1 MFLGTAARE
10 LAGLLDESLRVGLVR
25 LLHELAGRFLRMFVA
40 VVGLHV
46 REDPDARTLLRHAH
60 DVSPLDPDEPTAQAV
75 PADTRLG
82 AVHLTV
88 ADLDRSVGYYER
100 EIGLAVR
107 ERDAERAVLGAGG
120 EDLLVL
126 VEEAG
131 AQPADGFSGLY
142 HFALLVPDRVDL
154 ARWLAHAARDRVQLV
169 GMSDHFVSE
178 ALYLRDP
185 DHHGIEIY
193 ADRPRELW
201 EGQVWQR
208 MTSLPLDTE
217 DLASVLHGPSASFDG
232 LPEGTIMGHV
242 HLRVSEIA
250 TTVAFYGDALGFGL
264 MAQLGA
270 HAAFLSAGG
279 YHHHLGANTWESAG
293 VGQAPAGYA
302 TLRHATVVLPSA
314 ESRDALA
321 VRAGG
326 AVDDVHGSPVVL
338 DPSGNRLALATA

>member
-1 MFLGTAARE
+1 MNQLDSQESTAA
-10 LAGLLDESLRVGLVR
+10 AI
-25 LLHELAGRFLRMFVA
+25 
-40 VVGLHV
+40 
-46 REDPDARTLLRHAH
+46 
-60 DVSPLDPDEPTAQAV
+60 

-88 ADLDRSVGYYER
+88 ADLARSVDYYER

-107 ERDAERAVLGAGG
+107 EREDGRAALGTGG
-120 EDLLVL
+120 DDVLVL
-126 VEEAG
+126 VEEPG
-131 AQPADGFSGLY
+131 AKPADGFSGLY

-154 ARWLAHAARDRVQLV
+154 ARWLMHAARDQVQLV

-201 EGQVWQR
+201 DGQVWQR

-217 DLASVLHGPSASFDG
+217 DLVSILDDPATASFAG
-232 LPEGTIMGHV
+232 LPHGTIMGHV

-250 TTVAFYGDALGFGL
+250 PTVAFYGDVLGFGL

-270 HAAFLSAGG
+270 HAAFFSAGG
-279 YHHHLGANTWESAG
+279 YHHHLGANSWESAG
-293 VGQAPAGYA
+293 AGQAPGGHAS
-302 TLRHATVVLPSA
+302 LRHATVVLPRA
-314 ESRDALA
+314 DTRDAL
-321 VRAGG
+321 VERVGG
-326 AVDDVHGSPVVL
+326 AVDEADGSPVIR
-338 DPSGNRLALATA
+338 DPSGNRLALAIS